1 MDIESAVTSFCKRT
15 PTAKIAWTEIVT
27 QFLKAYPDISRED
40 FELCM
45 LRQGKR
51 AALAMKDILIKHK
64 DEGGD
69 FDQLHK
75 LYDISEAFWDAC
87 VATDSVPYSRH
98 TDEVSVPVKRSYRRN
113 PATKIYITIFRVP
126 ADEYSKESIDILG
139 RFINS
144 LDRPLQV
151 IECANPRMI
160 EVRELKK

>member
-15 PTAKIAWTEIVT
+15 PTAKIAWTEIVA
-27 QFLKAYPDISRED
+27 QFLKMYPGISRED

-51 AALAMKDILIKHK
+51 AALAMKDILMKHK

-69 FDQLHK
+69 FDQMHK
-75 LYDISEAFWDAC
+75 LYDISGAFWDAC
-87 VATDSVPYSRH
+87 IATGSVPYSRH
-98 TDEVSVPVKRSYRRN
+98 TDEVSVKRSYRRN

-126 ADEYSKESIDILG
+126 ADECSKESIDILG

-151 IECANPRMI
+151 IECGNPHMI